1 MYGLAVAREQRSELE
16 AELRHLQQR
25 LAAERQ
31 RLAYEESSLWNRL
44 FRQDIL
50 NYWRDRIRL
59 TEQEIANLESALGA
73 FDMQSFLGIDA
84 GSIAQAVESGFD
96 MADISRLGQ
105 SLEDVIRTA
114 LVRAWVTSEEMVRL
128 QEQFRGLLDEI
139 VQEFI
144 ETGELRSG
152 ALDQLRTVI
161 AAMEERGEAFAEVLE
176 RLGFSAEQ
184 VNDSF
189 SRMVR
194 NIPSGYRVE
203 RALFEASPPRIPAL
217 AAGGI
222 VTRPTLALVGE
233 AGPEAVVPLDRG
245 GIGGVYV
252 HIERMEVQDGRD
264 FGRRLDEELRR
275 RGLVR
280 AGNVTA
286 WRGRS

>member
-1 MYGLAVAREQRSELE
+1 
-16 AELRHLQQR
+16 
-25 LAAERQ
+25 
-31 RLAYEESSLWNRL
+31 
-44 FRQDIL
+44 I
-50 NYWRDRIRL
+50 
-59 TEQEIANLESALGA
+59 
-73 FDMQSFLGIDA
+73 
-84 GSIAQAVESGFD
+84 ESGFD
-96 MADISRLGQ
+96 MADLSRLGE

-144 ETGELRSG
+144 ETGELRAG
-152 ALDQLRTVI
+152 ALDRLRTVI
-161 AAMEERGEAFAEVLE
+161 AAMEERGEAFAEVLKE
-176 RLGFSAEQ
+176 LGFTTEELNEQ
-184 VNDSF
+184 F
-189 SRMVR
+189 SRMVY
-194 NIPSGYRVE
+194 NLPYGYRVE
-203 RALFEASPPRIPAL
+203 RAIFEASPPRIPAL

-245 GIGGVYV
+245 GIDGVYV

-280 AGNVTA
+280 AANVTA
-286 WRGRS
+286 WRGRR